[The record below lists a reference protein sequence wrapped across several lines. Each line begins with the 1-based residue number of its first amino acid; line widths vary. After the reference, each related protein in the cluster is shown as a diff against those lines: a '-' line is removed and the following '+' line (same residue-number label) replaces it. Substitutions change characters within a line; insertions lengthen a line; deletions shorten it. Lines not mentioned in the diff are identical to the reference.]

1 MEQLKKNWKELLL
14 LTICTALI
22 IGVAW
27 ALFRWQQVQ
36 QEELRKAQEIT
47 QAQEQSMEKLQAK
60 LKISEDNSRELGA
73 AIKGIQQAQNA
84 TVVPDT
90 SREATSPI
98 VTFTV
103 PAATVEE
110 ASADVAERIHQG
122 DMSLPDEAI
131 QASDRTVV
139 TPITTDIE
147 SGATLPE
154 QERRVDVYKIDLRKD
169 HRIKAGVAAVGGDAY
184 VVVGYEQGRTEGLV
198 FVGQRGAGGTL
209 LYNIAEW

>member
-1 MEQLKKNWKELLL
+1 MDQLKKNWKERLL
-14 LTICTALI
+14 LTIGTVLI

-90 SREATSPI
+90 SREATAPI

-110 ASADVAERIHQG
+110 ASEDVAERINQG
-122 DMSLPDEAI
+122 DMSLPDEATKT
-131 QASDRTVV
+131 SDRTIV

-147 SGATLPE
+147 TGATLPE
-154 QERRVDVYKIDLRKD
+154 QEQRVDVYKIDLRKD

-184 VVVGYEQGRTEGLV
+184 VVVGYEQGRTEGLA
-198 FVGQRGAGGTL
+198 FAGQRGAGGAL

>member
-14 LTICTALI
+14 LTIGTALI

-27 ALFRWQQVQ
+27 ALFHWQQAQ
-36 QEELRKAQEIT
+36 QEELRKAQELT
-47 QAQEQSMEKLQAK
+47 QAQEQSMENLQTK

-90 SREATSPI
+90 SREATAPI

-103 PAATVEE
+103 PAVTVEE
-110 ASADVAERIHQG
+110 ASADVAERINQG
-122 DMSLPDEAI
+122 DMSLPDAAT

-147 SGATLPE
+147 TGATLPE
-154 QERRVDVYKIDLRKD
+154 QEQRVDVYKIDLRKD
-169 HRIKAGVAAVGGDAY
+169 HRIKAGIAAIAGDAY
-184 VVVGYEQGRTEGLV
+184 VVAGYEQGRTEGLA
-198 FVGQRGAGGTL
+198 FVSHRGVGGAL
-209 LYNIAEW
+209 IYNIAEW

>member
-14 LTICTALI
+14 LTIGTVLI

-27 ALFRWQQVQ
+27 ALFHWQQVQ

-47 QAQEQSMEKLQAK
+47 QEQEQSMEKLQAK

-90 SREATSPI
+90 SRKATSPI
-98 VTFTV
+98 VTFNV

-110 ASADVAERIHQG
+110 ASADVAERINQG
-122 DMSLPDEAI
+122 DMSLPDEAT

-147 SGATLPE
+147 TGATLPE

-198 FVGQRGAGGTL
+198 FAGPRGAGGAL
-209 LYNIAEW
+209 LHNIAEW